1 MIAGKPLH
9 CIIIDDEEG
18 AHLVIGHHLK
28 GLKVVKLCGNFF
40 GAKEA
45 LEYIYNNP
53 VDLIFLDINM
63 PGISGIEMLAAMT
76 KPPLIILT
84 TAYSEFALQSYDYQ
98 VVDYLIKPVSL
109 PRFLVAIN
117 KALALFKIKK
127 IHSDDKADAQS
138 GLITLKVDGDY
149 LRIDPSEIEYI
160 QSWGNYVKVFIKGNF
175 VLASI
180 TTHELEKKLDA
191 TKFIRIHK
199 SYIVAWDQVRKV
211 KGNQVYLLRENS
223 LPVGK
228 TFRKQLMERLK

>member
-1 MIAGKPLH
+1 
-9 CIIIDDEEG
+9 
-18 AHLVIGHHLK
+18 
-28 GLKVVKLCGNFF
+28 
-40 GAKEA
+40 
-45 LEYIYNNP
+45 
-53 VDLIFLDINM
+53 M
-63 PGISGIEMLAAMT
+63 PGFSGIEMLAAMT
-76 KPPLIILT
+76 KPPLVILT

-109 PRFLVAIN
+109 PRFLVAID
-117 KALALFKIKK
+117 KALALFEIKK

-160 QSWGNYVKVFIKGNF
+160 QSWGNYVKVFIKGSF

-223 LPVGK
+223 LPIGK